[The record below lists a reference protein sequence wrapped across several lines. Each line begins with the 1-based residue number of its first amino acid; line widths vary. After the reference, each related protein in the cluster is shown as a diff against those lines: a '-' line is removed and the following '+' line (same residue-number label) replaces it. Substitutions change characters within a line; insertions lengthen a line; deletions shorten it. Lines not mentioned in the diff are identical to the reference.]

1 MTERTE
7 DAQAQALRAFLL
19 LCALAPEWQ
28 GSLILV
34 RGLDPS
40 GRAASIASMIAGA
53 ACLAI
58 DAHPE
63 VCRAALRAGACD
75 FMVNSV
81 DEALRVL
88 KNEIRKRRPVGVAL
102 CMPEDAALAELAD
115 RGVVPQVFLSGA
127 AGDSGLPAARFSSFG
142 TRVLSPPDAE
152 RVADEYIH
160 THGLELRELQ
170 FSSPQELSAFD
181 QRLSST
187 VSKAEPRLRWAAGAS
202 KFFYRDRP
210 IRRIAAM
217 TEAEW
222 TALTPR

>member
-34 RGLDPS
+34 RELHAS
-40 GRAASIASMIAGA
+40 GKAASIASMIAGA

-58 DAHPE
+58 DTHPE
-63 VCRAALRAGACD
+63 VCRAALRTGACD

-88 KNEIRKRRPVGVAL
+88 KNEVRKRRPVSVAL
-102 CMPEDAALAELAD
+102 CMAEDAALTELAD
-115 RGVVPQVFLSGA
+115 RGVVPQVFLPGTA
-127 AGDSGLPAARFSSFG
+127 ADSALPPARSSSFG
-142 TRVLSPPDAE
+142 TRVLSATAAE
-152 RVADEYIH
+152 RLADDYIL
-160 THGLELRELQ
+160 THRLQLREVH

-181 QRLSST
+181 QRLSSAL
-187 VSKAEPRLRWAAGAS
+187 SKAGPRLRWATGAS

-210 IRRIAAM
+210 IRRTA
-217 TEAEW
+217 
-222 TALTPR
+222 ALTVAELEWLELV

>member
-7 DAQAQALRAFLL
+7 DAQAQALRAFLV

-34 RGLDPS
+34 RELHAS
-40 GRAASIASMIAGA
+40 GKAASIASMIAGA

-58 DAHPE
+58 DTHPE

-88 KNEIRKRRPVGVAL
+88 KNEVRKRRPVSVAL
-102 CMPEDAALAELAD
+102 CMAEDAALTELAD
-115 RGVVPQVFLSGA
+115 RGVVPQVFLPGTA
-127 AGDSGLPAARFSSFG
+127 ADSALRAARFG
-142 TRVLSPPDAE
+142 TRVLSATAAE
-152 RVADEYIH
+152 RLADDYIL
-160 THGLELRELQ
+160 THRLQLREVH

-181 QRLSST
+181 QRLSSAL
-187 VSKAEPRLRWAAGAS
+187 SKAGPRLRWATGAS

-210 IRRIAAM
+210 IRRTA
-217 TEAEW
+217 
-222 TALTPR
+222 ALTVAELEWLALV